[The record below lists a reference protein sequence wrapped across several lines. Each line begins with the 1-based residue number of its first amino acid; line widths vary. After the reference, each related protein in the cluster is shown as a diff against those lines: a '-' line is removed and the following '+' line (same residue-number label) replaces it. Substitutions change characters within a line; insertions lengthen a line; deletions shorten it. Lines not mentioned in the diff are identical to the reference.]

1 MKNLPK
7 SILIAGLVGLVLL
20 LAGDLY
26 NSFGFLVCTAGGLLL
41 LAAWLLTLKHLSKS
55 KSEKKRKIV
64 KIVKIISFTAM
75 SAVLLSF
82 LIIEGL
88 ILAHKGGTEAPDADI
103 LIVLGAGL
111 HGDQP
116 SLTLSSRLKVAL
128 DYLNEHPT
136 AVAVL
141 TGGQGTGETVTE
153 ASAMA
158 KWLTDRGVSPRR
170 LYLEEQATD
179 TRENLRFSK
188 ALMETQ
194 GLSGKV
200 AVLSNSFHLYRAKL
214 LAGQAG
220 LGAVQTLSAPVPA
233 VPLRWLSVSV
243 YLREYCSIL
252 LMLAR
257 SIV

>member
-55 KSEKKRKIV
+55 KSEKNRKIV

-141 TGGQGTGETVTE
+141 TGGQGTGRRSPKPPPWPNGSPTGAYRPG
-153 ASAMA
+153 ASI
-158 KWLTDRGVSPRR
+158 WRNRPPTPVRTCGSPR
-170 LYLEEQATD
+170 
-179 TRENLRFSK
+179 
-188 ALMETQ
+188 
-194 GLSGKV
+194 
-200 AVLSNSFHLYRAKL
+200 
-214 LAGQAG
+214 
-220 LGAVQTLSAPVPA
+220 P
-233 VPLRWLSVSV
+233 
-243 YLREYCSIL
+243 
-252 LMLAR
+252 
-257 SIV
+257 